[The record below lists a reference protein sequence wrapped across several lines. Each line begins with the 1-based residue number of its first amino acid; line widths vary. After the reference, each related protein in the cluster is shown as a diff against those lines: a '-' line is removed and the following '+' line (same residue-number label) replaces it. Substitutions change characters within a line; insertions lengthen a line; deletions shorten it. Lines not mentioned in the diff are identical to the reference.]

1 MTCLKP
7 IVPARQPCVYMYLNN
22 TVDVDMLTVE
32 QLFDCSYV
40 TAGNSLTPPVS
51 CCGADVTAVVTLIT
65 AAGFDV
71 FLRGCVT

>member
-1 MTCLKP
+1 MLLKP
-7 IVPARQPCVYMYLNN
+7 IVPARQPCVYLNN
-22 TVDVDMLTVE
+22 TVDVDMLTAQ

-40 TAGNSLTPPVS
+40 TASNGLTPPVS

-71 FLRGCVT
+71 FLCRCVT